1 MFVGVSACACVYV
14 CDVVE
19 KHVQSSRRTKNC
31 HKERVRRW
39 GIQEE
44 EYVNEE
50 FNHDENVGIPS
61 QLFKEFNSL
70 PTYDT
75 EVVNE
80 DLVISSLSCD

>member
-1 MFVGVSACACVYV
+1 MCRAAEEQKMVIKKKCV
-14 CDVVE
+14 DE
-19 KHVQSSRRTKNC
+19 ES
-31 HKERVRRW
+31 
-39 GIQEE
+39 QEE
-44 EYVNEE
+44 EYVDEE

-75 EVVNE
+75 EVINE